1 MSKRKPKSKPTPET
15 ESKSIPSEDESMML
29 GDEFVFND
37 EFPISEDGTLSLDGL
52 SLEGLSLD
60 DLGAAYANAAAAHDP
75 AFAGLKTSDAD
86 SLDSDTEEIPQ
97 DDDFASLED
106 SINPIDDSATPE
118 SIVEAALFVGHPDNQ
133 PLTAV
138 RIASLMRDVSP
149 EEVEQI
155 IADLNESYRVND
167 QALRIVADE
176 VGYRMT
182 VCPEVES
189 VRRSFLGKIRETRL
203 NQAAIEV
210 LSLVAYQPGITA
222 QKITDQRGRESN
234 SILSQMVRR
243 QLLMI
248 ERVKS
253 SDGGRSTAHY
263 YPTERFL
270 YLFGLQSIEDLPQ
283 VEEGLR
289 ES

>member
-1 MSKRKPKSKPTPET
+1 MA
-15 ESKSIPSEDESMML
+15 DEATHL
-29 GDEFVFND
+29 GDEFNFND
-37 EFPISEDGTLSLDGL
+37 EFPLAEDGTLLPNAIALNGISLDGL
-52 SLEGLSLD
+52 SLDGLSLD

-75 AFAGLKTSDAD
+75 AFSGLKKNEAD
-86 SLDSDTEEIPQ
+86 SSDGDHEANNQ
-97 DDDFASLED
+97 DDDFASL
-106 SINPIDDSATPE
+106 DDSNQPTDESTTPE
-118 SIVEAALFVGHPDNQ
+118 AIVEAALFVGHPDNQ
-133 PLTAV
+133 PLTSV
-138 RIASLMRDVSP
+138 RIASLMRDVSA

-155 IADLNESYRVND
+155 IADLNESYRVHD
-167 QALRIVADE
+167 QAFRIVADE

-203 NQAAIEV
+203 NQSAIEV

-222 QKITDQRGRESN
+222 QKITDQRGRESH

-253 SDGGRSTAHY
+253 DDGGRWTAHY

-270 YLFGLQSIEDLPQ
+270 YLFGLQSIDDLPQ